1 MTELQVKLGRVQ
13 ELLKRCSLEALLLK
27 RSANFAWLTCGAAS
41 HVNVADSLGAA
52 ALLITAKGRYVISDN
67 IEAPRLQYEEHL
79 ADQGWE
85 FRVAPWYEQ
94 PGDIQELT
102 RGSRLGA
109 DFGYPGA
116 AGLSDDLVP
125 LRAALTPEEG
135 ERFRR
140 LGRACAHSMQAAI
153 LRVRPGQTELR
164 IAAALSEEALV
175 RGVDPIVDLVAVDE
189 RISSFRHPLP
199 TSRQLNRYAMLILC
213 GRQHGLVCS
222 ITRIVHFGA
231 VPDDLRRKTEAVA
244 LVDAHF
250 IAATRPGAELEM
262 IFAEGQEAYR
272 ASGFAGEW
280 KLHHQGGLAGYA
292 PREIVAT
299 PHVRSQVLV
308 GQAYAWNPSITG
320 TKSEDTILVGDET
333 NELLTSIADWP
344 SIGIQL
350 NGRNWERPAI
360 LEVA

>member
-1 MTELQVKLGRVQ
+1 MSELKVKLGRIQ
-13 ELLKRCSLEALLLK
+13 ELLERRSLDALVL
-27 RSANFAWLTCGAAS
+27 RRAANFAWLTCGAAS
-41 HVNVADSLGAA
+41 HVNVADSYGAA
-52 ALLITAKGRYVISDN
+52 TLLVNRQGRYVLCDN
-67 IEAPRLQYEEHL
+67 IEAPRLQREERL

-85 FRVAPWYEQ
+85 FRVSPWYEQ
-94 PGDIQELT
+94 DGGIQELT
-102 RGSRLGA
+102 QGSRLGA
-109 DFGYPGA
+109 DFAYPGA
-116 AGLSDDLVP
+116 EDLSDDLVP

-140 LGRACAHSMQAAI
+140 LGQACADSMQAAI
-153 LRVRPGQTELR
+153 LSVRPGQTELR
-164 IAAALSEEALV
+164 IASVLAEEALA
-175 RGVDPIVDLVAVDE
+175 RGVEPIVDLVGADE

-199 TSRQLNRYAMLILC
+199 TSRQLSRYAMLILC

-250 IAATRPGAELEM
+250 IAATRPGATLQG

-272 ASGFAGEW
+272 VAGFEGEW

-299 PHVRSQVLV
+299 PHVSSQVLA

-344 SIGIQL
+344 SIGIQV
-350 NGRNWERPAI
+350 NGRKWERPAI
-360 LEVA
+360 LEVV